1 MGEQRNSRWNWEV
14 TGFEPRK
21 SPSPSSSSPRA
32 PSLDYDEYK
41 PGAPLVRRY
50 SISSASVSSHSEL
63 SKHSVAT
70 KLQRLNDKV
79 KVTDF
84 NSIYGIL
91 RLAPCL
97 LGNLGFELVS
107 DEMDEV
113 VVLMYRGLTS
123 MHLET
128 NGNGGE
134 NLSPMC

>member
-21 SPSPSSSSPRA
+21 SPSSTSSSPRA

-50 SISSASVSSHSEL
+50 SISSASVLSHSEL

-79 KVTDF
+79 KVTYF
-84 NSIYGIL
+84 IL
-91 RLAPCL
+91 FLAFHVL
-97 LGNLGFELVS
+97 VIVFFEIWAFELDS
-107 DEMDEV
+107 D
-113 VVLMYRGLTS
+113 GNKCTS
-123 MHLET
+123 AWILGT
-128 NGNGGE
+128 NGNALEINGNGSE
-134 NLSPMC
+134 NFS